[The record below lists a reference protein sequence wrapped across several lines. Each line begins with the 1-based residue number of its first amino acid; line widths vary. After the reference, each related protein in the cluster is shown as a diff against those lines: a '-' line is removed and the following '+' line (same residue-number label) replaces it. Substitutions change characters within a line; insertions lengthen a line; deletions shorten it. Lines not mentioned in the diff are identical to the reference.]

1 MIQNETNTFK
11 FLNHPGIVK
20 MKEIQENRQNIYII
34 QEFVEDG
41 DLYDYVEKKDFLEEY
56 EASYIM
62 KQIFETVRYIHDVGL
77 VHRDLKPENIL
88 VCLKK

>member
-1 MIQNETNTFK
+1 MIQNETNIFK

-20 MKEIQENRQNIYII
+20 MKEIHENRQNIYII
-34 QEFVEDG
+34 QEFVQDG
-41 DLYDYVEKKDFLEEY
+41 DLYDYVEKKEFLEEY